1 MGFLDKIFGNKKSA
15 PVSQKSTEVA
25 KGLDVQSDEIRAESR
40 RKMEAEM
47 EASRANRDAA
57 PTKES

>member
-15 PVSQKSTEVA
+15 PAIKKSTEVA
-25 KGLDVQSDEIRAESR
+25 KGLDLQSDEIRAEGR
-40 RKMEAEM
+40 RRMEAEV

-57 PTKES
+57 PAKES